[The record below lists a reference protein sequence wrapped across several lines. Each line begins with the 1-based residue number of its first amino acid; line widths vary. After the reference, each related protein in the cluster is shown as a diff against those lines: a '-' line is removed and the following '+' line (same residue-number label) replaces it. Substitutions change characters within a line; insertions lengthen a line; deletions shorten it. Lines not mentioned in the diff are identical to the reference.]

1 LTSVQTQRQ
10 APTPAPRRA
19 AGSSR
24 PLRRPPEDI
33 AQRTSPPV
41 QETGPPAAA
50 VRSARQIQPTP
61 LHRDLRRLHVGS
73 SEVAALFNLS
83 PHTTRLELYLRKR
96 GELPEPDLSAYE
108 PALWGQALEAAIGQ
122 EIGARMGW
130 AVRKVHRYVVHPSV
144 PGMGCSMDFEIVNH
158 RHGTGILEVKTVDRL
173 AFRDWPG
180 GRPPIHYE
188 LQLQHQLACT
198 RRDWGAIG
206 VLVGG
211 NELRITP
218 YERHQGAI
226 ARLETEVAVF
236 WREVAE
242 GTPPRPDY
250 QADLA
255 TFCALYRHAAKGS
268 FLDLRASSRARQLC
282 EEYTAAADA
291 ERAARQRR
299 EAAKAEL
306 LDIIRDA
313 ETVWADGF
321 RISAGTVEGAPIN
334 YVRDAYR
341 CFRVRRTPSRRGPG
355 LGPGA

>member
-1 LTSVQTQRQ
+1 LANVQTQRPAPPQ
-10 APTPAPRRA
+10 APRGPLGR
-19 AGSSR
+19 SS
-24 PLRRPPEDI
+24 PLESL
-33 AQRTSPPV
+33 RTSPPV
-41 QETGPPAAA
+41 QETGRPAA
-50 VRSARQIQPTP
+50 QTTP
-61 LHRDLRRLHVGS
+61 PHRDLRRLHVGS
-73 SEVAALFNLS
+73 SEAAALFNLS
-83 PHTTRLELYLRKR
+83 PFVTRLELYLRKR

-122 EIGARMGW
+122 EIGERTGW
-130 AVRKVHRYVVHPSV
+130 SVRKVRRYVIHPAV

-158 RHGTGILEVKTVDRL
+158 RRGAGVLEVKTVDRR
-173 AFRDWPG
+173 AFRDWQG

-226 ARLETEVAVF
+226 ARLEREVAVF

-242 GTPPRPDY
+242 GRPPRPDY

-255 TFCALYRHAAKGS
+255 TFCALYRQAAEGS
-268 FLDLRASSRARQLC
+268 FLDLRHSARARQLC
-282 EEYTAAADA
+282 EEYAASADA

-306 LDIIRDA
+306 LDLIRNA
-313 ETVWADGF
+313 ETVWVDGF
-321 RISAGTVEGAPIN
+321 RIAAGTVEGGQVN

-341 CFRVRRTPSRRGPG
+341 SLRVNRTHHAAPG
-355 LGPGA
+355 RNPALETPGRDPAS

>member
-1 LTSVQTQRQ
+1 M
-10 APTPAPRRA
+10 
-19 AGSSR
+19 
-24 PLRRPPEDI
+24 PP
-33 AQRTSPPV
+33 P
-41 QETGPPAAA
+41 
-50 VRSARQIQPTP
+50 
-61 LHRDLRRLHVGS
+61 HHDLRRLHVGS

-83 PHTTRLELYLRKR
+83 PHATRLELYLRKR

-108 PALWGQALEAAIGQ
+108 PALWGLALEAAIGQ
-122 EIGARMGW
+122 EIGERMGW
-130 AVRKVHRYVVHPSV
+130 AVRKVRRYVIHPAV

-158 RHGTGILEVKTVDRL
+158 RRGAGVLEVKTVDRL
-173 AFRDWPG
+173 AFRNWQG

-218 YERHQGAI
+218 YERHHGAI
-226 ARLETEVAVF
+226 DRLEREVAVF

-242 GTPPRPDY
+242 GRPPRPDY

-255 TFCALYRHAAKGS
+255 TLCALHRHAAKGS
-268 FLDLRASSRARQLC
+268 FLDLRHSARARELC

-306 LDIIRDA
+306 LDLVRDA
-313 ETVWADGF
+313 ETVWVDGF
-321 RISAGTVEGAPIN
+321 RIAAGTVEGGSVN

-341 CFRVRRTPSRRGPG
+341 TLRVNRAPSRGGAPG
-355 LGPGA
+355 RDPAP